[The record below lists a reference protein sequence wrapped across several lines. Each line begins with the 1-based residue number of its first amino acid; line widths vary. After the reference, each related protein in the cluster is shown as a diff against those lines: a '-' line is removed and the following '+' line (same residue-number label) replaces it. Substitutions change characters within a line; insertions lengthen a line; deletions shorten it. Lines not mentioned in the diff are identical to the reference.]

1 MGCPGGMS
9 TIRCTRISINA
20 RFSGPFFFNFFL
32 KKDFNGKKDR
42 CAVFGRNND
51 SLFPEKYLHWRS
63 LFTQKAR
70 VNTEGVPHGHPII
83 LLKSSKF
90 KMAAVSVKRS
100 IYYFLHSQL
109 YHFELTFAKTSGI
122 VTSEDRGKKLANRE
136 FAVCG
141 YPFAVRRSNIIR
153 FRLEVDERSHS
164 RFIFPFRNRRN
175 INQWK

>member
-63 LFTQKAR
+63 LFAQKAR

-109 YHFELTFAKTSGI
+109 YHFELTLPRLLGLL
-122 VTSEDRGKKLANRE
+122 LARTGEKNWPIESLR
-136 FAVCG
+136 FAVT
-141 YPFAVRRSNIIR
+141 R
-153 FRLEVDERSHS
+153 S
-164 RFIFPFRNRRN
+164 RFDVQTLFDLDWR
-175 INQWK
+175 

>member
-1 MGCPGGMS
+1 MS
-9 TIRCTRISINA
+9 HEMIQNQTQGKRIARGTTIFQNSHCTS
-20 RFSGPFFFNFFL
+20 
-32 KKDFNGKKDR
+32 
-42 CAVFGRNND
+42 
-51 SLFPEKYLHWRS
+51 
-63 LFTQKAR
+63 R
-70 VNTEGVPHGHPII
+70 VPPGHPLI

-136 FAVCG
+136 FQIRVYREPLTAVCG

-164 RFIFPFRNRRN
+164 RFIFPFRKRRN